1 MPNRLLCDVLS
12 EMRECIKTLNFSYLL
27 GLIEE
32 VQTLA
37 SRMESKLYDIKDF
50 DRLHE
55 EIRDLKKKKKKLEKE
70 VSAMEIAYNARIPDS
85 YNHYITG

>member
-1 MPNRLLCDVLS
+1 MVNRYLCDVFN
-12 EMRECIKTLNFSYLL
+12 EMRKCVDTLNFSYLL

-32 VQTLA
+32 AQTLG
-37 SRMESKLYDIKDF
+37 SRMESKLFDIKDF

-70 VSAMEIAYNARIPDS
+70 VGVLEE
-85 YNHYITG
+85 